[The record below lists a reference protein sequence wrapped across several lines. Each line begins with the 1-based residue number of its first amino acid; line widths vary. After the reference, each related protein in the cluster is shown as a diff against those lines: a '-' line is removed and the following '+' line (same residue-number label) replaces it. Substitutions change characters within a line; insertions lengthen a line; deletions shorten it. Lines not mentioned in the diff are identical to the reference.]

1 MVCRASPA
9 RSLPRDLEMRN
20 EPLRRLC
27 QLTRLYRSLP
37 CIALLAYACVHDLI
51 RGCQDA
57 KKDFMRSPDS
67 CEDEQLLGGIEPRL
81 SSTCNVCSL
90 TLMSYVIV
98 KLRTRRFWADLLA
111 RWQLQ
116 KHGRTAVRWQWPSA
130 VAASAMF
137 ICTFPCPPRLPNPG
151 PVSSR
156 AGAGRRPRSIE

>member
-1 MVCRASPA
+1 
-9 RSLPRDLEMRN
+9 MRN

-67 CEDEQLLGGIEPRL
+67 CEEEQLLGGIEPRL

-116 KHGRTAVRWQWPSA
+116 KHGRTAVRWQCSGRLRLRRVRCLSA
-130 VAASAMF
+130 HFHVLRVSQ
-137 ICTFPCPPRLPNPG
+137 IPVPCR
-151 PVSSR
+151 V
-156 AGAGRRPRSIE
+156 GRERDAVHAL